1 MIKVIRT
8 LAGCLIGL
16 ALLTTPIL
24 AAGPVATATQPT
36 ALDRYVA
43 KKDSVYGWTVN
54 SVIPGPGY
62 TTYVLDLTSQSWRGA
77 GEVDHPVWK
86 HWLTVT
92 KPDHVTSDKAF
103 LYIDGGSINDAAP
116 KAPSARMIKVATDTN
131 TIAAELHM
139 VPNQPLKFP
148 DDPTKGRGEDDLI
161 AYSRVK
167 FMETNDPEW
176 LVRLAMVKSGVR
188 AMDAV
193 QEFARSEQGGKLRLN
208 KFVVSGGSKRGW
220 TAWLVA
226 AVDKRVMGVIP
237 LVIDA
242 LNSEEV
248 TKHGFEAYGQFSS
261 SLQDYVDHGI
271 FPHKI
276 GTPGYKAVLDIEDPF
291 NYRER
296 PQMRMPKYEINAS
309 GDQFFTPDNS
319 QFYYG
324 ALPEEKRI
332 RYVPNARHNLGES
345 DAQDSM
351 VAYYNAVITGHA
363 RPRYSWTKAPDG
375 TLTVRPIDKPKEVN
389 LWQATNP
396 NARDFRKDVI
406 GNAYVKSPMSPQANG
421 SYVIRVPDPAKGYT
435 AFFVELV
442 YDSGFKYPFK
452 FTSEVSV
459 VPVAMPFSWSQAA
472 ARYPLNKA
480 AR

>member
-459 VPVAMPFSWSQAA
+459 VPVAMPFSWSQAT